1 MSRAERLLQL
11 MEHLR
16 AHRYP
21 VSGAALAATLGISL
35 RTLYR
40 DIASLQAQGAQIEGE
55 AGVGYVLKPG
65 FTLPPLMFSEEEIEA
80 LVLGIRFIAGHSDS
94 ALRQAGAQVL
104 VKLSAVLPENL
115 RRELETS
122 GLLVFPFESPHLT
135 PDDYSILLRRAIRAE
150 KKLAIHYLDLSG
162 KTSQRV
168 IWPFSIGFF
177 KEVRVLA
184 AWCELRKEIRHFR
197 TDRISHIDALNERY
211 PQRRQ
216 ALLKIWQAQQGID
229 EAGLEAC

>member
-21 VSGAALAATLGISL
+21 VSGQTLAATLNISL

-40 DIASLQAQGAQIEGE
+40 DIASLQTQGAQIEGE

-80 LVLGIRFIAGHSDS
+80 LVLGSRFVAEHSDS
-94 ALRQAGAQVL
+94 ALSQAGAQVL
-104 VKLSAVLPENL
+104 AKLAAVLPQNL
-115 RRELETS
+115 RHELETS
-122 GLLVFPFESPHLT
+122 GLLVVPNFSPHIT
-135 PDDYSILLRRAIRAE
+135 KDEYSILLRRAMRAE
-150 KKLAIHYLDLSG
+150 KKLAITYLDLSG
-162 KTSQRV
+162 KTSERIV
-168 IWPFSIGFF
+168 WPFAIGFF
-177 KEVRVLA
+177 KEVRLLA
-184 AWCELRKEIRHFR
+184 AWCELRNEIRHFR
-197 TDRISHIDALNERY
+197 TDRIQHIRALNERY

-216 ALLKIWQAQQGID
+216 ALIKLWKAQEGID
-229 EAGLEAC
+229 TCHAQA